1 MTDVNRQMRL
11 AAHPKGE
18 VRESDFAL
26 HESTIPQPAEGEVL
40 VKILYLSVDPA
51 MRVWITGRRTY
62 VDGVQVGEIMPGSAV
77 AQVIESRKEGFEP
90 GELVVGVFGWQEYA
104 TSNGQGLMRMTKI
117 PPGVPPTAA
126 LGSLGINGLT
136 AYFGLL
142 DVGRPEPGQTV
153 VVSGAAG
160 ATGGVAGQIARIK
173 GCRVVG
179 IAGGS
184 GKCQWLTDEAR
195 FDAAIDYKSEDLG
208 AGLKE
213 LCPGGIDVFFDNV
226 GGEVLEAVLDNL
238 APRARIALCGAIS
251 TYNLG
256 RPQMGPRNYMNLLV
270 ARARMEGFV
279 VLDYARQFATA
290 LGELAMWKMAG
301 ELVDREDV
309 LEGLELAPRALIRL
323 FTGQNQGKQLVKVAE
338 PTSA

>member
-1 MTDVNRQMRL
+1 MPT
-11 AAHPKGE
+11 PG
-18 VRESDFAL
+18 
-26 HESTIPQPAEGEVL
+26 EGEVL

-62 VDGVQVGEIMPGSAV
+62 VDGVQVGQVMPGSAV
-77 AQVIESRKEGFEP
+77 AQIVESKKEGFSP
-90 GELVVGVFGWQEYA
+90 GEFVVGVFGWQEYA

-117 PPGVPPTAA
+117 PPGVPLTAA

-142 DVGRPEPGQTV
+142 DVGRPEKGQTV

-160 ATGGVAGQIARIK
+160 ATGSIAGQIARLK

-184 GKCQWLTDEAR
+184 DKCEWLTKEAK
-195 FDAAIDYKSEDLG
+195 FDASIDYKAEDVP
-208 AGLKE
+208 ARLKE
-213 LCPGGIDVFFDNV
+213 LCPDGIDLFFDNV
-226 GGEVLEAVLDNL
+226 GGDVLEAALDNL
-238 APRARIALCGAIS
+238 AQRARIVLCGAIS
-251 TYNLG
+251 TYNAG
-256 RPQMGPRNYMNLLV
+256 RPQSGPRNYMNLLV

-279 VLDYARQFATA
+279 VLDYAREYSQAIA
-290 LGELAMWKMAG
+290 QLAAWKMSG

-309 LEGLELAPRALIRL
+309 LQGLEQAPTALIRL
-323 FTGQNQGKQLVKVAE
+323 FTGKNQGKQLVHVAE
-338 PTSA
+338 ADA